1 MNLYIKNFQLYDKLE
16 FENFLQNNKIYS
28 ITTFKY
34 KRVLENEE
42 TVEMVEYW
50 EVIYHTKDDK

>member
-1 MNLYIKNFQLYDKLE
+1 MNLCIKNFQLYDKLE

-34 KRVLENEE
+34 KRILETEE
-42 TVEMVEYW
+42 TVEMVDYW
-50 EVIYHTKDDK
+50 EVIYYVKEKQ